1 MRLHVISPFHTKN
14 QQYFSHCA
22 FTGKSLRFPKMMK
35 QYGYEVI
42 EYSNEGSESMAD
54 EHVQILNH
62 DEFNSFYGADNIS
75 SFEPLAII
83 GGPGHICFHERLIEK
98 ISNRIEPNDIIC
110 HTFGHAH
117 ENLKNIFPNNFH
129 VETGIGYP
137 TIMDGTFHIFES
149 YAWLHHYH
157 GIKGTGGSNYEWV
170 VPNYYD
176 LDDWVPNY
184 EHGKYLSFMGRVV
197 QSKGLSTIFAIAD
210 NSKYPIF
217 IHGHGDC
224 SAYNHPNVKFLGP
237 IFGKDRSDFIRNSR
251 ALLAPTT
258 FIEPFCGMAVESML
272 CGTPVIS
279 VDYGAMTET
288 VEEGMGFR
296 CHTLQDWLDAVN
308 DVEKLDRNYIAN
320 KARNK
325 YSLEACGKKYDKI
338 FKQLDDLKNKKG
350 WYQINNEVN
359 NYNQHVDYETE
370 KSFWND
376 CTNTFGEDEKHYV
389 YAKHMNLKQD
399 YHSFDVGGKSI
410 LDLGGGPTSML
421 LKTINLKK
429 GKVIDPIEYPKWTIE
444 RYNSKNIDVL
454 VDIGENVNEEGWDE
468 VWIYNCLQHV
478 IDPQKIIENAKK
490 SAKVLRIFEWINI
503 PPHDGHPHCLTK
515 ENLDAWIGGSGN
527 TTQLAESNCYGE
539 CYYGEFSFEC
549 DDYDKFFNKL
559 ESDDIFFVIVGAMDG
574 VNHDNT
580 FKYAFKNKHWKGLL
594 IEPMRDYFQKLNEN
608 YEYREN
614 LIFENVAISDS
625 EGYEYMFRIPS
636 KLIESGEVTSWSD
649 VISTF
654 YPEKNAMREEHL
666 ISKAVKEPVLCTT
679 FENISNKHSI
689 EKIDVLQIDV
699 EGCDSNVFWQIWNLN
714 YRPKLIII
722 ETVNMQSEE
731 KNNIEEILKNN
742 SYNLSYNGDNL
753 IATKENLL

>member
-62 DEFNSFYGADNIS
+62 DEFNSFYGADNRS
-75 SFEPLAII
+75 SFEPLAIT
-83 GGPGHICFHERLIEK
+83 GTPGHICFHERLIEQ

-110 HTFGHAH
+110 HTFGVAH

-137 TIMDGTFHIFES
+137 TIMDDTFHIFES

-157 GIKGTGGSNYEWV
+157 GVGGTGGSNYQWV

-176 LDDWVPNY
+176 LDDWIPNY
-184 EHGKYLSFMGRVV
+184 EHGKYLSFMGRVI
-197 QSKGLSTIFAIAD
+197 QAKGLNTIFAIAD
-210 NSKYPIF
+210 NSKYPIL
-217 IHGHGDC
+217 IHGHGDH
-224 SAYNHPNVKFLGP
+224 SGYNHPNVKFLGP
-237 IFGKDRSDFIRNSR
+237 VFGKDRSDFIRNSR
-251 ALLAPTT
+251 ALLAPTS

-296 CHTLQDWLDAVN
+296 CHTLHDWLDAVN

-359 NYNQHVDYETE
+359 NYNQHVDYEME

-376 CTNTFGEDEKHYV
+376 CTNTFGEDKKHYV
-389 YAKHMNLKQD
+389 YAKHMNIKQD
-399 YHSFDVGGKSI
+399 YYSFDVEGKSI
-410 LDLGGGPTSML
+410 LDIGGGPTSML

-444 RYNSKNIDVL
+444 RYKVKNIDVL
-454 VDIGENVNEEGWDE
+454 VNTGENVNEKGWDE

-527 TTQLAESNCYGE
+527 TIQLKETGCYGE
-539 CYYGEFSFEC
+539 CYYGEFLLE
-549 DDYDKFFNKL
+549 DDIIDYDQ
-559 ESDDIFFVIVGAMDG
+559 
-574 VNHDNT
+574 
-580 FKYAFKNKHWKGLL
+580 
-594 IEPMRDYFQKLNEN
+594 IE
-608 YEYREN
+608 
-614 LIFENVAISDS
+614 
-625 EGYEYMFRIPS
+625 
-636 KLIESGEVTSWSD
+636 
-649 VISTF
+649 
-654 YPEKNAMREEHL
+654 
-666 ISKAVKEPVLCTT
+666 
-679 FENISNKHSI
+679 
-689 EKIDVLQIDV
+689 
-699 EGCDSNVFWQIWNLN
+699 
-714 YRPKLIII
+714 
-722 ETVNMQSEE
+722 SEE
-731 KNNIEEILKNN
+731 KPFANRLATWIKENINPKKVVDIGCGPGTYVYSLRDNNVNAYGYDIDDRIDGKDYLKKLSLFEVNDKSDVVICLEVAEHIET
-742 SYNLSYNGDNL
+742 SLSDSIVDSIIRNVNDDGMIIWTAAIPGQGGVGHINCQ
-753 IATKENLL
+753 TKEYWEDKFISRGFHRDCAIESKLLEYIRSGPYMGWFSQNLMIFKN

>member
-157 GIKGTGGSNYEWV
+157 GVRGTNGSNYEWV

-210 NSKYPIF
+210 NSKYPIL
-217 IHGHGDC
+217 IHGHGDH

-296 CHTLQDWLDAVN
+296 CHTLQNWLDAVN
-308 DVEKLDRNYIAN
+308 DVEKLNRNYIAN
-320 KARNK
+320 KARNT

-350 WYQINNEVN
+350 WYQIKDA
-359 NYNQHVDYETE
+359 YDL
-370 KSFWND
+370 F
-376 CTNTFGEDEKHYV
+376 
-389 YAKHMNLKQD
+389 
-399 YHSFDVGGKSI
+399 FD
-410 LDLGGGPTSML
+410 
-421 LKTINLKK
+421 
-429 GKVIDPIEYPKWTIE
+429 
-444 RYNSKNIDVL
+444 
-454 VDIGENVNEEGWDE
+454 
-468 VWIYNCLQHV
+468 
-478 IDPQKIIENAKK
+478 
-490 SAKVLRIFEWINI
+490 
-503 PPHDGHPHCLTK
+503 
-515 ENLDAWIGGSGN
+515 
-527 TTQLAESNCYGE
+527 
-539 CYYGEFSFEC
+539 
-549 DDYDKFFNKL
+549 KL
-559 ESDDIFFVIVGAMDG
+559 ESEDIFFIIVGAMDG

-594 IEPMRDYFQKLNEN
+594 IEPMGDYFEKLKQN
-608 YEYREN
+608 YEHREN

-636 KLIESGEVTSWSD
+636 KLIESGEVPSWSD
-649 VISTF
+649 GISTF
-654 YPEKNAMREEHL
+654 YPEKNVMREEHL

-722 ETVNMQSEE
+722 EIENMQSEE

-742 SYNLSYNGDNL
+742 SYDLSYNGDNL
-753 IATKENLL
+753 IAAKENLL